1 MYVRIAA
8 LCWAT
13 YLIRNGVVFN
23 GSKINSVMQVIFNGT
38 QLGVTMIFVAKE
50 EDGH

>member
-1 MYVRIAA
+1 MGH
-8 LCWAT
+8 
-13 YLIRNGVVFN
+13 LIKGNLAK
-23 GSKINSVMQVIFNGT
+23 SKWKVIFNGT